1 MLERTRMNYDEL
13 LQKRD
18 ALLKADIPEDEIELY
33 LPDYKKVTILK
44 NSGFSDTDIKN
55 VINQVNSAPK
65 YKPLSDLPKDL
76 MEYYDM
82 KDGFRI
88 FINFIQD
95 YTTFKDED
103 AEDIMTQ
110 ILNKCDVISASEY
123 KEQGFEIDGIRYSIP
138 QK

>member
-1 MLERTRMNYDEL
+1 MDYDEL
-13 LQKRD
+13 LRKRD
-18 ALLKADIPEDEIELY
+18 ALLEADIPENEIELY

-55 VINQVNSAPK
+55 VIDQVNSTPK
-65 YKPLSDLPKDL
+65 YKPLSELPKNL

-95 YTTFKDED
+95 YTTFKNED

-110 ILNKCDVISASEY
+110 ILNKCDVIFASDY
-123 KEQGFEIDGIRYSIP
+123 NEQGFEIDGIRYSIP